1 MAIKYLNQL
10 SSLFQKMDLV
20 GNDNIKFEFEH
31 FFSGAA
37 VYANG
42 KIFATLSPAG
52 FALKLSKPDIDAL
65 LESKGNKRL
74 HYFPNSRIKKDY
86 VVLSDNILNNVES
99 LGSLI
104 RTSIEFIAEPL

>member
-1 MAIKYLNQL
+1 MAIIYLSQL
-10 SSLFQKMDLV
+10 RSLFQKVELT
-20 GNDNIKFEFEH
+20 GIDNIKFEFEH

-52 FALKLSKPDIDAL
+52 FALKLSKPHIDSL
-65 LESKGNKRL
+65 LESKENKRL
-74 HYFPNSRIKKDY
+74 LYFPNSRVKKDY
-86 VVLSDNILNNVES
+86 VVLSDNILNNTES

-104 RTSIEFIAEPL
+104 RTSIEFVAEPS